1 VKFLCRY
8 FDSCR
13 NIGATPESPTDAE
26 LPTRGAFA
34 QGEPAAEHREPLPNH
49 RANHRLLE
57 NHSMESK
64 GLQKGRQ
71 GAAVLGKS
79 GRPQA
84 IAELSDWA
92 GNPELAH
99 TGLQGGALHA

>member
-1 VKFLCRY
+1 
-8 FDSCR
+8 
-13 NIGATPESPTDAE
+13 
-26 LPTRGAFA
+26 
-34 QGEPAAEHREPLPNH
+34 
-49 RANHRLLE
+49 
-57 NHSMESK
+57 MESK

-92 GNPELAH
+92 GNLELAH